1 MIVRTL
7 TKGDCGLREWLTE
20 LIRDRV
26 AQKPWPVPNLEWVV
40 RLDVG
45 WDFRPIYV
53 GRAAP

>member
-1 MIVRTL
+1 VIVRTL
-7 TKGDCGLREWLTE
+7 ANGDGLREWLTE
-20 LIRDRV
+20 LIRDHAV
-26 AQKPWPVPNLEWVV
+26 QKPWPVPNLEWVV